1 MFPFTHSDLSYK
13 RAGFQFIE
21 CSFHPCHKPVK
32 NHRNPPDKKLKH
44 CCALNHTLCCMIVC
58 ASSNPPSV
66 LCGIPLSGQPEQM
79 QDPYALFG
87 LAPLGSA
94 FSFHSYEPQAIHH
107 HQYPIAGYLFCP
119 VASCLQLIIAN
130 SSACNEGGVSS
141 LSSNPRA
148 SSHLCLIILSILS

>member
-1 MFPFTHSDLSYK
+1 LLNVV
-13 RAGFQFIE
+13 FICFISLKKITE
-21 CSFHPCHKPVK
+21 TPQIK
-32 NHRNPPDKKLKH
+32 NQRTADS
-44 CCALNHTLCCMIVC
+44 CILNHTLCCMNVC

-79 QDPYALFG
+79 QDPCALFG

-148 SSHLCLIILSILS
+148 SSHLCLTILSILS

>member
-1 MFPFTHSDLSYK
+1 MFPFTHCDLSCK
-13 RAGFQFIE
+13 RAGFQFVE
-21 CSFHPCHKPVK
+21 CSFHLFLKPKK
-32 NHRNPPDKKLKH
+32 NHRNPPDKKSKS
-44 CCALNHTLCCMIVC
+44 ADSGILNHTLCCMNVC

-79 QDPYALFG
+79 QDPCALFG

-148 SSHLCLIILSILS
+148 SSHLCLTI

>member
-1 MFPFTHSDLSYK
+1 MSPFTYRDLYYD
-13 RAGFQFIE
+13 RAVFQLSE
-21 CSFHPCHKPVK
+21 CSFHVSLAKK
-32 NHRNPPDKKLKH
+32 NETHQIKIK
-44 CCALNHTLCCMIVC
+44 ALLTPAYWTTPCCMILC

-148 SSHLCLIILSILS
+148 SSRVCLIILSILS